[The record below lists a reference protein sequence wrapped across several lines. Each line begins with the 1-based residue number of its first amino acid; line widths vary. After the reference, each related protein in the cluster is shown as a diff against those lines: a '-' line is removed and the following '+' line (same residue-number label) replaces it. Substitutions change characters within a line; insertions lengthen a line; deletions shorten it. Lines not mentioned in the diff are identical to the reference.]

1 MSRRPH
7 EEGVALMTV
16 LLLVAVMSTLAVGI
30 LDDIRF
36 SLRRTENARNVGQ
49 AQWYALGAEAL
60 AQARIRRLWEL
71 DRDRTSLV
79 GDWNGRPFEFPTD
92 DGGVIR
98 ASIRDGGACFNLNS
112 VVEGRNDLFM
122 RRELGV
128 EQFTALARALGL
140 TQGEALADSLADW
153 IDTDSFREGRGG
165 EDEAYAAGA
174 QPYRTGGVLLA
185 EVSELRAIRGFTP
198 EIYARLRP
206 YVCALPTSDLSPINL
221 NTLPVDRPEL
231 ITMLTSGAVG
241 PDTARQILRARP
253 ADGWASAP
261 DFWIL
266 PAIARADV
274 ADAVLDQARVN
285 TRFFALSAEVTHV
298 DAEVVLS
305 ALLEQTPAG
314 PVRVRA
320 RRWTYDE

>member
-1 MSRRPH
+1 MTRRPH

-36 SLRRTENARNVGQ
+36 GLRRTENARNVGQ

-71 DRDRTSLV
+71 DRDRTSLA

-112 VVEGRNDLFM
+112 VVEGRSDLFM

-140 TQGEALADSLADW
+140 TQGQALADSLADW
-153 IDTDSFREGRGG
+153 IDTDVYREGRGG
-165 EDEAYAAGA
+165 EDEAYSSGV
-174 QPYRTGGVLLA
+174 QPYRTGGTLLA

-198 EIYARLRP
+198 EVYARLRP
-206 YVCALPTSDLSPINL
+206 HVCALPTSDLSPINL

-241 PDTARQILRARP
+241 PDTARQILRSRP
-253 ADGWASAP
+253 AQGWASAT
-261 DFWIL
+261 DFWVL
-266 PAIARADV
+266 PAVARANV
-274 ADAVLDQARVN
+274 ADAVLDQARVS
-285 TRFFALSAEVTHV
+285 TRFFALSAEVRHV

>member
-153 IDTDSFREGRGG
+153 IDTDSVREGRGG

-253 ADGWASAP
+253 ADGWASAT